1 MPVIIEGETGV
12 GKTALV
18 KMLSKLWNQAILL
31 EWKRK
36 HNQLLDLVNKKLWDI
51 SSTDVSENYQ
61 VCLDFEIVHLI
72 PSSLRYL
79 SLFCPQACVEMVEA
93 LSAVKHAQK
102 ENLLLPGQ
110 LPDITNEQFYSL
122 LCKFLL
128 QLKSDPVVTLLTL
141 QESQQQEVSLEE
153 LFETFEKEDSAE
165 VRGGIDCH
173 ADKCW
178 VQLC

>member
-31 EWKRK
+31 EWKRR
-36 HNQLLDLVNKKLWDI
+36 HSQLLDLMKRKLGDI
-51 SSTDVSENYQ
+51 STDVSENYQ
-61 VCLDFEIVHLI
+61 ACLDFEIVHLI
-72 PSSLRYL
+72 PSSLHYL

-93 LSAVKHAQK
+93 LSAGKHAQK

-122 LCKFLL
+122 LRKFLV

-153 LFETFEKEDSAE
+153 LFETFQKEDSAE
-165 VRGGIDCH
+165 VCGGIDRH